1 MAMPQASLN
10 SAQSITSRLPAVKV
24 SLIWIAAIAFVV
36 LGIFVY
42 GHGWQKEL
50 LYVIGFLLGVA
61 LYHARFGFTSSFRQL
76 LSVGQGQGLRAHM
89 LMLAIASVFFAL
101 IFSTGTTLTGVAPE
115 GNVEPI
121 GVSLIFGS
129 FLFGI
134 GMQLGGACGL
144 GLPLSGRR

>member
-61 LYHARFGFTSSFRQL
+61 FMPDL
-76 LSVGQGQGLRAHM
+76 V
-89 LMLAIASVFFAL
+89 
-101 IFSTGTTLTGVAPE
+101 
-115 GNVEPI
+115 
-121 GVSLIFGS
+121 
-129 FLFGI
+129 
-134 GMQLGGACGL
+134 
-144 GLPLSGRR
+144 LPPHSANFYR